1 MRIVA
6 IIFGI
11 LAAIVDLILVIV
23 SIAVPEVSLWGWIV
37 VLTIVTVGLFFQ
49 CEQGQEAEGSQ
60 TGGTSGQKHA
70 VHGRKRDFSDRT
82 GRTSCCNRDAGSFG
96 RRRSRPLLRAGDE
109 DRHEEQGCRPNRKR
123 CWRPCPRCEGCVGK
137 HWRRFQSDGLRRSD
151 RNLFRRYRF
160 NE

>member
-37 VLTIVTVGLFFQ
+37 VLTIVTVGLFFSANKVKKQ
-49 CEQGQEAEGSQ
+49 KEARQAAQVARNTPFMEETAISAIAQ
-60 TGGTSGQKHA
+60 
-70 VHGRKRDFSDRT
+70 
-82 GRTSCCNRDAGSFG
+82 GRTSCCNGDAGSFG

-123 CWRPCPRCEGCVGK
+123 CWRPCPRCEGRVGK

>member
-37 VLTIVTVGLFFQ
+37 VLTIVTVGLFCSANKVKKQKEARQAAQVARNTPFM
-49 CEQGQEAEGSQ
+49 EESAISAIAQGELPVV
-60 TGGTSGQKHA
+60 TG
-70 VHGRKRDFSDRT
+70 
-82 GRTSCCNRDAGSFG
+82 DAGSFG

-109 DRHEEQGCRPNRKR
+109 DRHKEQGCRPNRKR
-123 CWRPCPRCEGCVGK
+123 RWRSCPCCEGRVGK

-151 RNLFRRYRF
+151 RNLFGRYRF